1 MRGKFIALGA
11 AVATVAIIFGA
22 PSAQAAGTGQVTVI
36 HGVRG
41 LLADVYVDGKI
52 ALSSF
57 APQRITDPITLPAGA
72 HKVEIRQ
79 HGAAANSAPVVSATL
94 QVSAGAHLSAA
105 AGLHADGSPLLWQ
118 YDDNALAP
126 LLGHGASGSGIEIR
140 NVAATPAVQAVIDGK
155 TVDVPVA
162 PGQNGISVTSG
173 KHLLSLKTTSGAS
186 ALPAEQVTT
195 EPGRVTVVYLYGA
208 AKDSSLAWL
217 AETVQPGVTAKK
229 AATPPKKVDTG
240 NSGLAAPPTDGI
252 GALGLVLLIG
262 ATAVVR
268 ERRLRRP

>member
-1 MRGKFIALGA
+1 M
-11 AVATVAIIFGA
+11 FGS

-41 LLADVYVDGKI
+41 LLADVYVDGTQ

-57 APQRITDPITLPAGA
+57 APERITDPISLPAGA
-72 HKVEIRQ
+72 HKVDIRE

-94 QVSAGAHLSAA
+94 QVADGAHLSAA

-126 LLGHGASGSGIEIR
+126 LLGHGASGSGIQIR
-140 NVAATPAVQAVIDGK
+140 NVAAAPAAQAVIDGK
-155 TVDVPVA
+155 TLKVPES
-162 PGQNGISVTSG
+162 PGQVGISVTPG
-173 KHLLSLKTTSGAS
+173 THLLSLKPLGDGP

-195 EPGRVTVVYLYGA
+195 QPGRVTVVYLYGS

-252 GALGLVLLIG
+252 GTIGLILLVG
-262 ATAVVR
+262 ATVVVR